1 MGAGVLALL
10 ACASVARAQQTASG
24 AIDSIRCGPLIETDI
39 SRDDAQNPAQD
50 HFTFKEHRSTFHN
63 HNNEAVTTVQTAIAE
78 ASMASLKTPSKF
90 RYRIFASKIHKEEF
104 KMQKHRTNGTQDLVA
119 ESMIEC
125 ENSISRDAPRVVIKE
140 V

>member
-10 ACASVARAQQTASG
+10 VCASVARAQQTASG
-24 AIDSIRCGPLIETDI
+24 AIDSIRCGPFNETDI

-78 ASMASLKTPSKF
+78 APMASLETPPV
-90 RYRIFASKIHKEEF
+90 
-104 KMQKHRTNGTQDLVA
+104 TPLV
-119 ESMIEC
+119 
-125 ENSISRDAPRVVIKE
+125 SRPAPLP
-140 V
+140 